1 MTKLLLTQYQMEFE
15 HSNITI
21 NDLLDKY
28 SLKLEDLKGHELW
41 VKGSTI
47 VPSIVPDNLPSTNIL
62 DGSLDSSEQTLEEQ
76 VLDFKEKAMEHC
88 LTFMEKDVRF
98 AEVKEFKDIVS
109 IVDSIDK
116 SLQKGN
122 PDDKGTTINV
132 LVQNITEKF
141 QDDC

>member
-21 NDLLDKY
+21 NELLEKY
-28 SLKLEDLKGHELW
+28 NLDLEDLKGHELW
-41 VKGSTI
+41 EKSSPTL
-47 VPSIVPDNLPSTNIL
+47 VPSIIPNITPATLEESTE
-62 DGSLDSSEQTLEEQ
+62 DTLEEQ
-76 VLDFKEKAMEHC
+76 VLTFKEKAMAHC

-122 PDDKGTTINV
+122 PDDKGVTVNV
-132 LVQNITEKF
+132 LVQSITEKF